1 MFNKVMAH
9 KIGAVLYLLWGVLH
23 IKAAI
28 ATYQLGATLEPGL
41 VQGRVYQDAW
51 NLVFFAIA
59 VSLIAIIL
67 NWRNSRLGF
76 WLNLGI
82 ASVTDL
88 GFIIH
93 ILLPGYLPFI
103 PGIAGP
109 VLWLLA
115 VIFTFIALRETK
127 SMTSVH
133 AN

>member
-1 MFNKVMAH
+1 MMH
-9 KIGAVLYLLWGVLH
+9 KIGAVLYLLWGLLH

-51 NLVFFAIA
+51 NLVFFAISVSVIA
-59 VSLIAIIL
+59 VLL

-82 ASVTDL
+82 ASVTDI

-93 ILLPGYLPFI
+93 VLTPGYIPMI

-109 VLWLLA
+109 ILWGFA
-115 VIFTFIALRETK
+115 VIFTAVAIRKPNST
-127 SMTSVH
+127 
-133 AN
+133 

>member
-1 MFNKVMAH
+1 MMH
-9 KIGAVLYLLWGVLH
+9 KIGAALYLLWGILH

-51 NLVFFAIA
+51 NLVFFAIS
-59 VSLIAIIL
+59 VSVIAIVL
-67 NWRNSRLGF
+67 NWRNSRPGF

-82 ASVTDL
+82 ASVTDI

-93 ILLPGYLPFI
+93 ILMPGYFPLM

-109 VLWLLA
+109 ILWIFA
-115 VIFTFIALRETK
+115 VIFTAVAIRRPNST
-127 SMTSVH
+127 
-133 AN
+133 

>member
-1 MFNKVMAH
+1 MMMH
-9 KIGAVLYLLWGVLH
+9 RIGAVLYLLWGLLH

-51 NLVFFAIA
+51 NLVFFAIS
-59 VSLIAIIL
+59 VSVIAMLL

-82 ASVTDL
+82 ASVTDI

-93 ILLPGYLPFI
+93 VLAPGYIPMI

-109 VLWLLA
+109 VLWVFA
-115 VIFTFIALRETK
+115 VMFTAVAIRKPSST
-127 SMTSVH
+127 
-133 AN
+133 

>member
-1 MFNKVMAH
+1 MMTH
-9 KIGAVLYLLWGVLH
+9 RIGAVLYLLWGLLH

-51 NLVFFAIA
+51 NLVFFAISVSVIA
-59 VSLIAIIL
+59 VIL
-67 NWRNSRLGF
+67 NWRNSHLGF

-82 ASVTDL
+82 ASVTDI

-93 ILLPGYLPFI
+93 VLAPGYIPMI

-109 VLWLLA
+109 VLWVFA
-115 VIFTFIALRETK
+115 IIFTAAALRKPSST
-127 SMTSVH
+127 
-133 AN
+133 

>member
-1 MFNKVMAH
+1 MAH
-9 KIGAVLYLLWGVLH
+9 KIGAVLYLLWGILH
-23 IKAAI
+23 IKAAV

-51 NLVFFAIA
+51 NLAFFAIA
-59 VSLIAIIL
+59 VSVIAVML

-76 WLNLGI
+76 WLNLSI

-93 ILLPGYLPFI
+93 ILAPGHIPI
-103 PGIAGP
+103 VPGIVGP

-115 VIFTFIALRETK
+115 VIFTAFAIMKTK
-127 SMTSVH
+127 SMKSTPSR
-133 AN
+133 

>member
-1 MFNKVMAH
+1 MMHKV
-9 KIGAVLYLLWGVLH
+9 GAMLYLLWGLLH

-51 NLVFFAIA
+51 NLVFFAISVSVIA
-59 VSLIAIIL
+59 VLL

-82 ASVTDL
+82 ASVTDI

-93 ILLPGYLPFI
+93 VLVPGYIPMI

-109 VLWLLA
+109 VLWVFA
-115 VIFTFIALRETK
+115 VIFTAAAIRKPSST
-127 SMTSVH
+127 
-133 AN
+133 

>member
-1 MFNKVMAH
+1 MMH
-9 KIGAVLYLLWGVLH
+9 KIGAVLYLLWGLLH

-51 NLVFFAIA
+51 SLVFFAISVSVIA
-59 VSLIAIIL
+59 VLL

-82 ASVTDL
+82 ASVTDI

-93 ILLPGYLPFI
+93 VLAPGYIPMI

-109 VLWLLA
+109 ILWVFA
-115 VIFTFIALRETK
+115 VTFTAAAIKKPSAT
-127 SMTSVH
+127 
-133 AN
+133 

>member
-1 MFNKVMAH
+1 MMH
-9 KIGAVLYLLWGVLH
+9 KAGAVLYLLWGLLH

-51 NLVFFAIA
+51 NLVFFAISVSVIA
-59 VSLIAIIL
+59 VLL

-82 ASVTDL
+82 ASVTDI

-93 ILLPGYLPFI
+93 VLVPGYIPMF

-109 VLWLLA
+109 VLWVFA
-115 VIFTFIALRETK
+115 VIFTAAAIRKPSST
-127 SMTSVH
+127 
-133 AN
+133 